1 MLCLKASRIPKQSR
15 QLFARRV
22 ERHWAQAASGIEFLD
37 LSLVETSFV
46 FHFKKILNLDKK
58 RVLEAESCSMTNEEE
73 DVFLL
78 YFELTAT

>member
-1 MLCLKASRIPKQSR
+1 MSKGQQNPQTVKAVVCQESREALGTSS
-15 QLFARRV
+15 LWHSF
-22 ERHWAQAASGIEFLD
+22 EFLD